1 MAERMVY
8 RLSCGCEVYRIMRSK
23 PNLYRIQYC
32 PKHLACDD
40 MVEALG
46 ALSTEYQG
54 TDDVEYGSPYHH
66 QWQQAIKAL
75 AKAGGK

>member
-8 RLSCGCEVYRIMRSK
+8 HVNCGCEVYRIMHFK

-32 PKHLACDD
+32 PLHLFAPT
-40 MVEALG
+40 VYLALEAIINSETIMDKDNFNN
-46 ALSTEYQG
+46 ALE
-54 TDDVEYGSPYHH
+54 
-66 QWQQAIKAL
+66 AL